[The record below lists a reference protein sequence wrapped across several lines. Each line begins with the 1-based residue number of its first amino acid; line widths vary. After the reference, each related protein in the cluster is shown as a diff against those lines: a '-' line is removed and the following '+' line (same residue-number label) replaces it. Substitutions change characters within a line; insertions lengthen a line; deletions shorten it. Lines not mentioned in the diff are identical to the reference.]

1 MYQPETTRHSVYN
14 INYHM
19 VWISKY
25 RKPILTKDIATV
37 VRRFTREIAKKHKY
51 KVLALEVM
59 PDHLHLFLSARP
71 NEAPATIIKKLKGAL
86 ARKIFKEFPQLR
98 RNVHEGHLWAPS
110 YFVGTVGSVSTETI
124 EKYIE
129 KSQDL

>member
-19 VWISKY
+19 VWIPKY
-25 RKPILTKDIATV
+25 RKPILTKDIATG
-37 VRRFTREIAKKHKY
+37 VRRFIREIAKKHKY
-51 KVLALEVM
+51 KVLTLEVM

-71 NEAPATIIKKLKGAL
+71 NEAPATIVKKLKGTL

-98 RNVHEGHLWAPS
+98 QNVHKGHLWAPS
-110 YFVGTVGSVSTETI
+110 YYVGTAGSVSTETI

-129 KSQDL
+129 KCQDL